1 MLYPF
6 ACGASVWY
14 IDRPPTSSTLLPAMR
29 DIRPTVMLSV
39 PLIMDKLYKN
49 RVLARFTANAVWS
62 WFYGRTFFRRL
73 LHRLAG
79 RRLYKLFGGR
89 LRFFGIGGA
98 KLDTLTEEFLLEARF
113 PYAIGYGLTETAP
126 LLAGA
131 APSMVRLGTT
141 GPAVKGVALKVIDPD
156 ANGDGELVALTPC
169 IMQGYYRNPEKT
181 REAFTED
188 GWFRTGDLASM
199 APDGY
204 VSIRGRLGSMLVSP
218 NGENIYPEEIE
229 SILNSLV
236 YVSDSLVTED
246 SKGKLIALV
255 RFNYDELEHRYHVMR
270 ENLAHRMEDIRR
282 EAMNY
287 VNGRVASFSRL
298 SEVKEQVEDFE
309 KTPSMKIKR
318 FKYTRSDRRRR
329 S

>member
-1 MLYPF
+1 
-6 ACGASVWY
+6 
-14 IDRPPTSSTLLPAMR
+14 
-29 DIRPTVMLSV
+29 
-39 PLIMDKLYKN
+39 
-49 RVLARFTANAVWS
+49 VLAKFTANAVWS
-62 WFYGRTFFRRL
+62 WFYGKDFFRRL

-98 KLDTLTEEFLLEARF
+98 KLDTQTEKFLLEARF

-131 APSMVRLGTT
+131 APDKVRLGTT
-141 GPAVKGVALKVIDPD
+141 GPAVKWVELRIDNPNAD
-156 ANGDGELVALTPC
+156 GDGELVARTPC
-169 IMQGYYRNPEKT
+169 VMQGYYKNPGKT
-181 REAFTED
+181 REAFTDD
-188 GWFRTGDLASM
+188 GWFRTGDLANI

-218 NGENIYPEEIE
+218 GGENIYPEEIE

-246 SKGKLIALV
+246 NKGKLIALV

-270 ENLAHRMEDIRR
+270 ENLAQRMEEIRR
-282 EAMNY
+282 EVMAY
-287 VNGRVASFSRL
+287 VNGRVASFSHL
-298 SEVKEQVEDFE
+298 TEVKEQTEDFE

-318 FKYTRSDRRRR
+318 FKYTLKRRQH
-329 S
+329 